1 MRFEEIDED
10 ERKALDKEPVSI
22 YWKHNDISFKRAMN
36 ALKGL
41 TVGSDMDYVRSVILD
56 WDTEI
61 SHKTGLNC
69 KGDSSLNP

>member
-1 MRFEEIDED
+1 MKMRFEEIDED

-56 WDTEI
+56 
-61 SHKTGLNC
+61 
-69 KGDSSLNP
+69 